1 MFIIDNDCQQGCPTS
16 RMILKK
22 EYMDLFPEAVHP
34 RVLSYIFK
42 YKVPMEIEDNIGKV
56 LLSKY
61 PTLETLGEPIVAEK
75 PEDDLEDMKYNDLR
89 VLAMRYGWTGVETQA
104 KKNELMLMIKESR
117 KLGET
122 PISLEEHK
130 KNVEIAKEQRN
141 KDLKEKYEQKKAVS

>member
-122 PISLEEHK
+122 PISIEEHK

>member
-1 MFIIDNDCQQGCPTS
+1 
-16 RMILKK
+16 
-22 EYMDLFPEAVHP
+22 
-34 RVLSYIFK
+34 
-42 YKVPMEIEDNIGKV
+42 MEIEDNIGKV

-130 KNVEIAKEQRN
+130 KNVEIAKEQRK

>member
-1 MFIIDNDCQQGCPTS
+1 MFIVDNDCQQGCPTS

-22 EYMDLFPEAVHP
+22 EYMELFPDAVHP

-61 PTLETLGEPIVAEK
+61 PTLETLGEPVVDEK
-75 PEDDLEDMKYNDLR
+75 PKDDLEDMKYNDLR
-89 VLAMRYGWTGVETQA
+89 VLAMRYGFTGVETQV
-104 KKNELMLMIKESR
+104 KKDELMLMVR
-117 KLGET
+117 DARDLGGT

-130 KNVEIAKEQRN
+130 KNVEMAKEQR
-141 KDLKEKYEQKKAVS
+141 KKAVS